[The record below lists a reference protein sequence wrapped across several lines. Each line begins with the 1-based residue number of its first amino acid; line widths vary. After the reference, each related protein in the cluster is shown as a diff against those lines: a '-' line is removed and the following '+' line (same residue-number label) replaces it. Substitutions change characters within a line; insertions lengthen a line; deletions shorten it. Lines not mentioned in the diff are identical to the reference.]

1 MLVRNS
7 IRTMVAK
14 HVFNHIGII
23 GIIKVLKMEPK
34 LKIILGSILVGIAV
48 FTGLGLIGSSD
59 DTIGI
64 LFQNFGIDE
73 ENSFR
78 LSKLVLGVSIGG
90 AIWFLM
96 FGYTE
101 LRDGIDVTFK
111 RN

>member
-1 MLVRNS
+1 
-7 IRTMVAK
+7 
-14 HVFNHIGII
+14 
-23 GIIKVLKMEPK
+23 MELK
-34 LKIILGSILVGIAV
+34 LKILLGSILVGIAV
-48 FTGLGLIGSSD
+48 FTGLGLIGNSAE
-59 DTIGI
+59 I
-64 LFQNFGIDE
+64 LFQYFGIDE

-78 LSKLVLGVSIGG
+78 LSKLILGVSIGG

>member
-1 MLVRNS
+1 
-7 IRTMVAK
+7 MVAK